1 LSLGVAGNDP
11 GKNEVE
17 ESLLVQQLRGVGEG
31 AEDHGRW
38 WDSEHLAQT
47 DKEERTNPDNRMVL
61 LAQNP
66 ISVTLRDDRQR
77 SCRLEGEGLLAFLVE
92 QLQELMK
99 VFEPEIVISNE
110 ERTAELQ
117 RRDRMCDRWG
127 VSRRVVEKKERM
139 GKRELCLPRPKSG

>member
-1 LSLGVAGNDP
+1 
-11 GKNEVE
+11 
-17 ESLLVQQLRGVGEG
+17 
-31 AEDHGRW
+31 
-38 WDSEHLAQT
+38 
-47 DKEERTNPDNRMVL
+47 MVL

-117 RRDRMCDRWG
+117 RRDRMCDR
-127 VSRRVVEKKERM
+127 
-139 GKRELCLPRPKSG
+139 